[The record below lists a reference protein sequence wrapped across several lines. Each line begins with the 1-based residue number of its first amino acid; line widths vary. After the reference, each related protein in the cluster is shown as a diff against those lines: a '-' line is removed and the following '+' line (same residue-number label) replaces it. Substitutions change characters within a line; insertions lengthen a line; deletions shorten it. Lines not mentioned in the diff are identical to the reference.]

1 MTRFPGGYLWYTDDQ
16 CPTGLSLSSTTVFGH
31 DFLCS
36 SYENWIIL
44 SATSATICHKS
55 LSNSFVEVLV
65 MGFEVF
71 NYKLKLSTR
80 AWILETLKE
89 LFLWVM
95 FWVSR
100 VVS

>member
-16 CPTGLSLSSTTVFGH
+16 CPTGLSLSSTTVFCH

-44 SATSATICHKS
+44 SATSAAICHKS

-65 MGFEVF
+65 IGFEVF

-80 AWILETLKE
+80 A
-89 LFLWVM
+89 
-95 FWVSR
+95 
-100 VVS
+100 